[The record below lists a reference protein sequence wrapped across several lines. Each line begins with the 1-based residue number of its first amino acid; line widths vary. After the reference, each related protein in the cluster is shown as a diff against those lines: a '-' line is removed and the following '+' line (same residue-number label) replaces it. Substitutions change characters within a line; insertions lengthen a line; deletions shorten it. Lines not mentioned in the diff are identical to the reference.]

1 LNKELRKALSRGLV
15 YNEVNGAL
23 LSELSIRNFAI
34 IEALNIS
41 FQKGLTVLSGETGAG
56 KSIIIDAISLLVGGR
71 GSAEFVRYGT
81 EKAEIEGLFYVEDD
95 KHPCIEK
102 AEELDIE
109 IEDGM
114 IILKRDIAANGKSV
128 CRVNGKLVTLSI
140 LKEIGKTLVDIHG
153 QHETQDLMNEE
164 RHLFM
169 LDHFDGER
177 IVKQL
182 DIYQNVYAD
191 YEKLKK
197 QLKSLSENEQQMAH
211 RLDLIQFQ
219 HEEIRKADL
228 KMDEENE
235 LTEERLQISNFEKI
249 YKALGDAYRSLSAD
263 GQGLDNVRSAM
274 GQMESIT
281 HLDEVYQENHD
292 SIANSYYLLEE
303 VAYQLRENL
312 DMMEY
317 DPNRLDEIETRLNE
331 IRMLKRKYG
340 NNVEEILAYAD
351 KIEQEIFTIEN
362 KDVHIEATKKQLKEL
377 ESVILKE
384 ATLLSNMRHELAE
397 HLTNAIHQELK
408 ELYMEKT
415 KFEVR
420 IMKREGNAEEPLVE
434 GAPVRLTADG
444 YDHVEF
450 YISTNPGEPLKP
462 LSKVASGG
470 ELSRIIL
477 ALKSIFSKHQG
488 IASVIFDE
496 VDTGVSGRVAQ
507 AIAEKIYRVSVNSQV
522 LCITH
527 LPQVAS
533 MADSHLF
540 IRKQV
545 ANDRTITSV
554 TVLTMEDKVTEIA
567 RMISGVEITDLTTE
581 HAKELLTQA
590 HHFKQT
596 AEAIQ

>member
-1 LNKELRKALSRGLV
+1 M
-15 YNEVNGAL
+15 NEAL

-34 IEALNIS
+34 IESLNIS

-81 EKAEIEGLFYVEDD
+81 DKAEIEGLFYIEDEQ
-95 KHPCIEK
+95 HPCAMK

-114 IILKRDIAANGKSV
+114 IILKRDISVNGKSV
-128 CRVNGKLVTLSI
+128 CRVNGKLVTLST

-153 QHETQDLMNEE
+153 QHETQDLMNED

-169 LDHFDGER
+169 LDHFEGDH
-177 IVKQL
+177 ILVQL
-182 DIYQNVYAD
+182 EKYQNVYRE
-191 YEKLKK
+191 YEQLKK
-197 QLKSLSENEQQMAH
+197 QLHSLTENEQQMAH

-219 HEEIRKADL
+219 HEEIRNADL
-228 KMDEENE
+228 KIDEEQN
-235 LTEERLQISNFEKI
+235 LLEERLKISNFEKI
-249 YKALGDAYRSLSAD
+249 YKALGDSYRSLTEDHS
-263 GQGLDNVRSAM
+263 GLDHIRNAM
-274 GQMESIT
+274 NQMESIT
-281 HLDEVYQENHD
+281 DLDTAYQENYD
-292 SIANSYYLLEE
+292 AIANSYYLLEE
-303 VAYQLRENL
+303 VAYQLREKL

-340 NNVEEILAYAD
+340 NTVEEILAYAD
-351 KIEQEIFTIEN
+351 EIEKEIFTIEN
-362 KDVHIEATKKQLKEL
+362 KDVHIETTKRKLKDIEQLI
-377 ESVILKE
+377 VKE
-384 ATLLSNMRHELAE
+384 ATLLSDMRRNLANR
-397 HLTNAIHQELK
+397 LTTAIHQELK

-415 KFEVR
+415 KFEVM
-420 IMKREGNAEEPLVE
+420 IKKKEGTIDDPLVE
-434 GAPVRLTADG
+434 GAPVKMTQDG
-444 YDHVEF
+444 YDGVEF

-488 IASVIFDE
+488 VASVIFDE

-540 IRKQV
+540 IRKQIV
-545 ANDRTITSV
+545 NERTVTSV
-554 TVLTMEDKVTEIA
+554 TVLSQDEKVTEIA

-581 HAKELLTQA
+581 HARELLSQA
-590 HHFKQT
+590 HRFKQA